1 MAERGTQVP
10 QEVGGVQMSEK
21 MDELIEIVKHME
33 KQQHILAKMIIHL
46 GCRADLYDDFI
57 RGCFDE
63 LENLKVPELK
73 EADK

>member
-1 MAERGTQVP
+1 
-10 QEVGGVQMSEK
+10 MSES
-21 MDELIEIVKHME
+21 MSNLIEIVKHVQ
-33 KQQHILAKMIIHL
+33 KQQHILTKMLIHL

-73 EADK
+73 EADE